1 MEHDG
6 EMEALG
12 ETSSGALRTA
22 IVAPRRCVAARRTA
36 TAGLAEARM
45 VTLRTDRAVGQ
56 TVRGTRRRARTAR
69 GGSPRYLFAHGAHVR
84 VRPLAMAAGRY

>member
-36 TAGLAEARM
+36 TAGLAEAR
-45 VTLRTDRAVGQ
+45 VITLRTDRAVGR

-69 GGSPRYLFAHGAHVR
+69 GGSPRRATVTDL
-84 VRPLAMAAGRY
+84 VRPAHAMDKKKLG